1 MHIEKNWIDD
11 IVETTLRNFN
21 NRRIILWG
29 KYIVSDEIKKR
40 LEHYN
45 ITDIVYVDEDED
57 KQDNCEVFSTQM
69 IDGKS
74 DSCYIIV
81 PVGIYDSIRENY
93 TKRGIEI
100 PIFIILVIVLSKKQ
114 SNIMKMHMEIR

>member
-1 MHIEKNWIDD
+1 M
-11 IVETTLRNFN
+11 
-21 NRRIILWG
+21 G

-74 DSCYIIV
+74 DSCYVIV

-93 TKRGIEI
+93 TKEGYRNTDFYYFSDCIVKRNRA
-100 PIFIILVIVLSKKQ
+100 IL
-114 SNIMKMHMEIR
+114 